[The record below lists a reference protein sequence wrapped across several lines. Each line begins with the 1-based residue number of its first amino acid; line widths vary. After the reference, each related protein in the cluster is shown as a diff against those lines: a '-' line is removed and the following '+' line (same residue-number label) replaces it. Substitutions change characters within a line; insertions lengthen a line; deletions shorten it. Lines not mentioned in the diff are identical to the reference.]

1 LFIPMADNSS
11 VMRSSDAVAKGPA
24 VTDAKPSR
32 VLVSIRRLETVE
44 VHGEESGQKLKD
56 LDEAPLLRR
65 SQTVKRSLK

>member
-1 LFIPMADNSS
+1 MADISS

-44 VHGEESGQKLKD
+44 VHGEESGQKLKP
-56 LDEAPLLRR
+56 LDKALLLRR